1 MHPMRISICVILAVG
16 YSCAAPGADPVA
28 RASPAPIAKADPT
41 PEAKAEAAAK
51 AKAEARPEAI
61 PVPVPV
67 PSYWPSPLSAFGL
80 YKPIFSAYSLEAWSA
95 PNMDTIQEGTD
106 LVMGMLIPGGDNMV

>member
-67 PSYWPSPLSAFGL
+67 PSYWPSPLSAFGKYIGDKQGKFRQIDDL
-80 YKPIFSAYSLEAWSA
+80 YRFKEEIF
-95 PNMDTIQEGTD
+95 
-106 LVMGMLIPGGDNMV
+106 

>member
-1 MHPMRISICVILAVG
+1 MHPICISICVILVIG
-16 YSCAAPGADPVA
+16 SSCAAPGADPVA
-28 RASPAPIAKADPT
+28 RASPTPSAKADPT

-51 AKAEARPEAI
+51 AEARPEPI

-80 YKPIFSAYSLEAWSA
+80 YKPIFSAYSVGGLECSKYGYYPRGYGPSYGYAHPWW
-95 PNMDTIQEGTD
+95 
-106 LVMGMLIPGGDNMV
+106 